1 MILLTLLYPDGQR
14 RETILAGTPRKGDTV
29 RLRGGKQSVGKPL
42 VVEAVEW
49 MEADNGI
56 EPIILVSVRPAAP

>member
-1 MILLTLLYPDGQR
+1 VILLTLLYPDGQR
-14 RETILAGTPRKGDTV
+14 RESILAGVPRKGDTV
-29 RLRGGKQSVGKPL
+29 RLRGHGRPL